1 MHILALQANELVLIL
16 FSGKRMILQ
25 TISRIPFWKKV
36 LTGFILGAL
45 VGVLLGETAT
55 VLKPLGDLFI
65 SAIKM
70 LVAPLVFCAIV
81 VSITS
86 LGAQTNLKRL
96 SLKTLGM
103 FMLTGTIASLI
114 GLSVGSLID
123 MGGTMQLA
131 TTEIRERNIPGF
143 AQVLLDMIPVNPFA
157 SLAEGKVLQII
168 VFAALVGIAI
178 NKVGDKAESLKRT
191 IEAGAEVM
199 FQLTRMVLKLTP
211 IGVFGLMAW
220 VVGEYGLSTLLPL
233 GKFIAAIYIAALI
246 HIIFVYGGLVK
257 FAAGLSPLQF
267 FRKAMPA
274 QLVAFSTSS
283 SFGTLPASTRA
294 VETMGVSKHY
304 AAFVMPLG
312 ATMNMDGCG
321 GIYPAI
327 AAIFIAQI
335 YNISLDT
342 LDYIMIAV
350 TATVASVGT
359 AGVPGSAMVMLTVT
373 LGVIGLPLEGIAFIA
388 AIDRIIDMIR
398 TATNVTGD
406 MMTAVVIG
414 KSENEFDETQFYSN
428 DIQETIPSNTQ

>member
-1 MHILALQANELVLIL
+1 
-16 FSGKRMILQ
+16 MILQ
-25 TISRIPFWKKV
+25 TISRIPFWQKV
-36 LTGFILGAL
+36 LAGFILGAL
-45 VGVLLGETAT
+45 FGVLLGETAT

-86 LGAQTNLKRL
+86 LGSQTNLKRL

-103 FMLTGTIASLI
+103 FMLTGTVASLI
-114 GLSVGSLID
+114 GLAVGSLID

-131 TTEIRERNIPGF
+131 TTEVRERNIPGF

-157 SLAEGKVLQII
+157 SLADGKVLQII

-178 NKVGDKAESLKRT
+178 NKVGEKAEPLKRT

-246 HIIFVYGGLVK
+246 HMIFVYGGLVK
-257 FAAGLSPLQF
+257 FAAGLSPVQF

-294 VETMGVSKHY
+294 VETMGVSKRY
-304 AAFVMPLG
+304 SAFVMPLG

-335 YNISLDT
+335 YGIPLDT
-342 LDYIMIAV
+342 LDYVMIAV

-414 KSENEFDETQFYSN
+414 KSENELDVEQFYSH
-428 DIQETIPSNTQ
+428 ETQTAAIADN

>member
-1 MHILALQANELVLIL
+1 
-16 FSGKRMILQ
+16 MIFQ
-25 TISRIPFWKKV
+25 TLKRIPFWQKV
-36 LTGFILGAL
+36 LAGFALGTIA
-45 VGVLLGETAT
+45 GIALGESAIM
-55 VLKPLGDLFI
+55 LKPLGDLFI

-86 LGAQTNLKRL
+86 LGSQANLKRL
-96 SLKTLGM
+96 SFKTLGM
-103 FMLTGTIASLI
+103 FMFTGTMASFI
-114 GLSVGSLID
+114 GLAIGSSFD
-123 MGGTMQLA
+123 MGGTLELA
-131 TTEIRERNIPGF
+131 TTEVRDRDIPGF
-143 AQVLLDMIPVNPFA
+143 AQVLLNMIPVNPFA

-178 NKVGDKAESLKRT
+178 NAVGEKAAPLKNT

-199 FQLTRMVLKLTP
+199 FELTRMVLKLTP

-233 GKFIAAIYIAALI
+233 GKFIVAIYVAALI

-257 FAAGLSPLQF
+257 FAAGLSPVQF

-274 QLVAFSTSS
+274 QLVAFSTAS
-283 SFGTLPASTRA
+283 SFGTLPASSKCT
-294 VETMGVSKHY
+294 ESMGVSKRY
-304 AAFVMPLG
+304 SAFVLPLG

-335 YNISLDT
+335 YGIPLDMT
-342 LDYIMIAV
+342 DYMLIAV

-359 AGVPGSAMVMLTVT
+359 AGVPGSAMVMLSVT
-373 LGVIGLPLEGIAFIA
+373 LGVVGLPLEGIAFIA
-388 AIDRIIDMIR
+388 AIDRVIDMIR

-414 KSENEFDETQFYSN
+414 KSEGQFDEQQFYS
-428 DIQETIPSNTQ
+428 DEKIVEQTT

>member
-1 MHILALQANELVLIL
+1 MW
-16 FSGKRMILQ
+16 Q
-25 TISRIPFWKKV
+25 TIKQIPFWQKV
-36 LTGFILGAL
+36 LAGFFLGAMI
-45 VGVLLGETAT
+45 GVIFGESAT

-65 SAIKM
+65 GAIKM

-81 VSITS
+81 VSITA
-86 LGAQTNLKRL
+86 LGSQVSLKRL
-96 SLKTLGM
+96 SFKTLAM
-103 FMLTGTIASLI
+103 FMFTGTLASFI
-114 GLSVGSLID
+114 GLTVGSLID
-123 MGGTMQLA
+123 MGGSMDLVA
-131 TTEIRERNIPGF
+131 TEVRERHVPGF

-168 VFAALVGIAI
+168 VFAALIGIAI
-178 NKVGDKAESLKRT
+178 NKVGEKAEPLKRT
-191 IEAGAEVM
+191 FEAGAEVM
-199 FQLTRMVLKLTP
+199 FQLTRMVLQLTP

-246 HIIFVYGGLVK
+246 HIIVVYGGLIK
-257 FAAGLSPLQF
+257 FVAKVSPLQF

-274 QLVAFSTSS
+274 QIVAFTTAS
-283 SFGTLPASTRA
+283 SFGTLPASTRCT
-294 VETMGVSKHY
+294 ESMGVSKRY
-304 AAFVMPLG
+304 SSFVLPLG

-335 YNISLDT
+335 YGISLDMT
-342 LDYIMIAV
+342 DYMLIAV

-359 AGVPGSAMVMLTVT
+359 AGVPGSAMVMLSVT
-373 LGVIGLPLEGIAFIA
+373 LGVVGLPLEGIAFIA

-398 TATNVTGD
+398 TSTNVTGD

-414 KSENEFDETQFYSN
+414 KSEGQFDEAQFYATEEEPLKQQASN
-428 DIQETIPSNTQ
+428 

>member
-1 MHILALQANELVLIL
+1 
-16 FSGKRMILQ
+16 MILQ
-25 TISRIPFWKKV
+25 TLNRIPFWQKV
-36 LTGFILGAL
+36 IAGFVLGTLTG
-45 VGVLLGETAT
+45 VGLGESAII
-55 VLKPLGDLFI
+55 LKPLGDLFI

-86 LGAQTNLKRL
+86 LGSQGNLKRL
-96 SLKTLGM
+96 SFKTLAM
-103 FMLTGTIASLI
+103 FMFTGTIASFI
-114 GLSVGSLID
+114 GLTIGSLID
-123 MGGTMQLA
+123 MGGNLALA
-131 TTEIRERNIPGF
+131 TSEVRERDIPGF
-143 AQVLLDMIPVNPFA
+143 AQVLLNMIPVNPFA
-157 SLAEGKVLQII
+157 SLADGNVLQII

-178 NKVGDKAESLKRT
+178 NAVGEKAVPLKN
-191 IEAGAEVM
+191 IMEAGAEVM

-233 GKFIAAIYIAALI
+233 GKFITAIYIAALI

-257 FAAGLSPLQF
+257 FVAGLSPIQF

-274 QLVAFSTSS
+274 QVVAFSTAS
-283 SFGTLPASTRA
+283 SFGTLPASTRCTEA
-294 VETMGVSKHY
+294 MGVSKRY
-304 AAFVMPLG
+304 SAFVLPLG

-335 YNISLDT
+335 YGIPLDMT
-342 LDYIMIAV
+342 DYMLIAV

-414 KSENEFDETQFYSN
+414 KSEGQLDIEQFYADEQPQQQVAS
-428 DIQETIPSNTQ
+428 

>member
-1 MHILALQANELVLIL
+1 
-16 FSGKRMILQ
+16 MILQ
-25 TISRIPFWKKV
+25 TISRIPFWQKV
-36 LTGFILGAL
+36 LAGFILGAL

-86 LGAQTNLKRL
+86 LGSQTNLKRL

-103 FMLTGTIASLI
+103 FMLTGTVASLI
-114 GLSVGSLID
+114 GLAVGSLID

-131 TTEIRERNIPGF
+131 TTEVRERNIPGF

-157 SLAEGKVLQII
+157 SLADGKVLQII

-178 NKVGDKAESLKRT
+178 NKVGEKAEPLKRT

-233 GKFIAAIYIAALI
+233 SKFIAAIYIAALI
-246 HIIFVYGGLVK
+246 HMIFVYGGLVK
-257 FAAGLSPLQF
+257 FAAGLSPVQF

-294 VETMGVSKHY
+294 VETMGVSKRY
-304 AAFVMPLG
+304 SAFVMPLG

-335 YNISLDT
+335 YGIPLDT
-342 LDYIMIAV
+342 LDYVMIAV

-414 KSENEFDETQFYSN
+414 KSENELDVEQFYSN
-428 DIQETIPSNTQ
+428 ETQTAAIADN

>member
-1 MHILALQANELVLIL
+1 
-16 FSGKRMILQ
+16 MIFQ
-25 TISRIPFWKKV
+25 TLNRIPFWQKV
-36 LTGFILGAL
+36 VAGFVLGTLTGIG
-45 VGVLLGETAT
+45 LGESA
-55 VLKPLGDLFI
+55 VILKPLGDLFI

-86 LGAQTNLKRL
+86 LGSQDNLKRL
-96 SLKTLGM
+96 SFKTLAM
-103 FMLTGTIASLI
+103 FMFTGTIASFI
-114 GLSVGSLID
+114 GLAIGSLID
-123 MGGTMQLA
+123 MGGSLSLA
-131 TTEIRERNIPGF
+131 TTEVRERDIPGF
-143 AQVLLDMIPVNPFA
+143 AQVLLNMIPVNPFA
-157 SLAEGKVLQII
+157 SLANGNVLQII

-178 NKVGDKAESLKRT
+178 NAVGEKAAPLKN
-191 IEAGAEVM
+191 IMEAGAEVM

-233 GKFIAAIYIAALI
+233 GKFIMAIYIAALL
-246 HIIFVYGGLVK
+246 HIIVVYGGLVK

-267 FRKAMPA
+267 FRKALPA
-274 QLVAFSTSS
+274 QVVAFSTAS
-283 SFGTLPASTRA
+283 SFGTLPASTRC
-294 VETMGVSKHY
+294 TQSMGVSKQY
-304 AAFVMPLG
+304 SAFVLPLG

-335 YNISLDT
+335 YGIPLDMT
-342 LDYIMIAV
+342 DYMLIAL
-350 TATVASVGT
+350 TATVASIGT

-414 KSENEFDETQFYSN
+414 KSEGQLEVEQFYS
-428 DIQETIPSNTQ
+428 DEQPHQQIAS

>member
-1 MHILALQANELVLIL
+1 
-16 FSGKRMILQ
+16 MILQ
-25 TISRIPFWKKV
+25 TLNRIPFWQKV
-36 LTGFILGAL
+36 VAGFVLGTLTGIG
-45 VGVLLGETAT
+45 LGESAII
-55 VLKPLGDLFI
+55 LKPLGDLFI

-86 LGAQTNLKRL
+86 LGTQGNLKRL
-96 SLKTLGM
+96 SFKTLAM
-103 FMLTGTIASLI
+103 FMLTGTIASFI
-114 GLSVGSLID
+114 GLAIGSLID
-123 MGGTMQLA
+123 MGGNLSLA
-131 TTEIRERNIPGF
+131 TSEVRERDIPGF
-143 AQVLLDMIPVNPFA
+143 AQVLLNMIPVNPFA
-157 SLAEGKVLQII
+157 SLANGNVLQII

-178 NKVGDKAESLKRT
+178 NAVGEKALALKNT
-191 IEAGAEVM
+191 FEAGAEVM

-233 GKFIAAIYIAALI
+233 GKFIMAIYIAALI

-267 FRKAMPA
+267 FRKALPA
-274 QLVAFSTSS
+274 QVVAFSTAS
-283 SFGTLPASTRA
+283 SFGTLPASTRCS
-294 VETMGVSKHY
+294 ESMGVSKRY
-304 AAFVMPLG
+304 SAFVLPLG

-335 YNISLDT
+335 YGIPLDMT
-342 LDYIMIAV
+342 DYMLIAV

-414 KSENEFDETQFYSN
+414 KSEGQLDVEQFYA
-428 DIQETIPSNTQ
+428 DDVNTAQTQAGS

>member
-1 MHILALQANELVLIL
+1 
-16 FSGKRMILQ
+16 MILD
-25 TISRIPFWKKV
+25 TFKRIPFWQKV
-36 LTGFILGAL
+36 LAGFILGTLA
-45 VGVLLGETAT
+45 GIALGESAI

-86 LGAQTNLKRL
+86 LGNQTNLKRL
-96 SLKTLGM
+96 SLKTLGL
-103 FMLTGTIASLI
+103 FMLTGTIASFI
-114 GLSVGSLID
+114 GLAVGSLID
-123 MGGTMQLA
+123 MGGSLELA
-131 TTEIRERNIPGF
+131 TTEVRERDIPGF
-143 AQVLLDMIPVNPFA
+143 AQVLLNMIPVNPFA

-178 NKVGDKAESLKRT
+178 NAVGEKAEPLKKVM
-191 IEAGAEVM
+191 EASAEVM

-233 GKFIAAIYIAALI
+233 GKFIIAIYIAAFI
-246 HIIFVYGGLVK
+246 HIIFVYGGLIR
-257 FAAGLSPLQF
+257 FAAGLSPVKF

-274 QLVAFSTSS
+274 QLVAFSTAS
-283 SFGTLPASTRA
+283 SFGTLPASTRCTEA
-294 VETMGVSKHY
+294 MGVSKRY
-304 AAFVMPLG
+304 SAFVLPLG

-335 YNISLDT
+335 YGIPLDMT
-342 LDYIMIAV
+342 DYMLIAV

-414 KSENEFDETQFYSN
+414 KSEGQLDIEQFNSEETLTEQK
-428 DIQETIPSNTQ
+428 IA

>member
-1 MHILALQANELVLIL
+1 M
-16 FSGKRMILQ
+16 MWQ
-25 TISRIPFWKKV
+25 TIKNIPFWQKV
-36 LTGFILGAL
+36 LAAFILGAG
-45 VGVLLGETAT
+45 VGVIFGESAT

-70 LVAPLVFCAIV
+70 LVAPLIFCAIV

-86 LGAQTNLKRL
+86 LGSEVSLKRL
-96 SLKTLGM
+96 SFKTLSM
-103 FMLTGTIASLI
+103 FMFTGTIASLI
-114 GLSVGSLID
+114 GLTIGSVID
-123 MGGTMQLA
+123 MGGSMELVA
-131 TTEIRERNIPGF
+131 TEVRERNVPGF

-168 VFAALVGIAI
+168 IFAALIGIAI
-178 NKVGDKAESLKRT
+178 NKVGEKAEPLKRT

-199 FQLTRMVLKLTP
+199 FQLTRMVLQLTP

-233 GKFIAAIYIAALI
+233 GKFIGAIYLAALI

-257 FAAGLSPLQF
+257 FAAKLSPIQF
-267 FRKAMPA
+267 FRKAIPA
-274 QLVAFSTSS
+274 QIVAFTTAS
-283 SFGTLPASTRA
+283 SFGTLPASTRCT
-294 VETMGVSKHY
+294 ESMGVSKRY
-304 AAFVMPLG
+304 GSFVLPLG

-335 YNISLDT
+335 YGIPLDMT
-342 LDYIMIAV
+342 DYMLIAV

-373 LGVIGLPLEGIAFIA
+373 LGVVGLPLEGIAFIA
-388 AIDRIIDMIR
+388 AVDRIIDMIR

-414 KSENEFDETQFYSN
+414 KSEGQLDEQQFYA
-428 DIQETIPSNTQ
+428 QENTEIEQVRS

>member
-1 MHILALQANELVLIL
+1 
-16 FSGKRMILQ
+16 MILQ
-25 TISRIPFWKKV
+25 TISRIPFWQKV
-36 LTGFILGAL
+36 LAGFILGAL

-86 LGAQTNLKRL
+86 LGSQTNLKRL

-103 FMLTGTIASLI
+103 FMLTGTVASLI
-114 GLSVGSLID
+114 GLAVGSLID

-131 TTEIRERNIPGF
+131 TTEVRERNIPGF

-157 SLAEGKVLQII
+157 SLADGKVLQII

-178 NKVGDKAESLKRT
+178 NKVGEKAEPLKRT
-191 IEAGAEVM
+191 IESGAEVM

-246 HIIFVYGGLVK
+246 HMIFVYGGLVK
-257 FAAGLSPLQF
+257 FAAGLSPMQF

-294 VETMGVSKHY
+294 VETMGVSKRY
-304 AAFVMPLG
+304 SAFVMPLG

-335 YNISLDT
+335 YGIPLDT
-342 LDYIMIAV
+342 LDYVMIAV

-414 KSENEFDETQFYSN
+414 KSENELDVDQFYSN
-428 DIQETIPSNTQ
+428 ETQTAAIADN

>member
-1 MHILALQANELVLIL
+1 
-16 FSGKRMILQ
+16 MILK
-25 TISRIPFWKKV
+25 TLNRIPFWQKV
-36 LTGFILGAL
+36 IAGFVLGTLTG
-45 VGVLLGETAT
+45 VGLGESA
-55 VLKPLGDLFI
+55 VMLKPLGDLFI

-86 LGAQTNLKRL
+86 LGSQGNLKRL
-96 SLKTLGM
+96 SFKTLSM
-103 FMLTGTIASLI
+103 FMFTGTIASFI
-114 GLSVGSLID
+114 GLTVGSLMD
-123 MGGTMQLA
+123 MGGNLALA
-131 TTEIRERNIPGF
+131 TSEVRERDIPGF
-143 AQVLLDMIPVNPFA
+143 AQVLLNMIPVNPFA
-157 SLAEGKVLQII
+157 SLADGNVLQII

-178 NKVGDKAESLKRT
+178 NTVGEKATPLKNA

-233 GKFIAAIYIAALI
+233 GKFILAIYIAALI
-246 HIIFVYGGLVK
+246 HIVFVYGGLVK
-257 FAAGLSPLQF
+257 FAAGLSPLKF
-267 FRKAMPA
+267 FRKAIPA
-274 QLVAFSTSS
+274 QIVAFSTAS
-283 SFGTLPASTRA
+283 SFGTLPASTRCTEA
-294 VETMGVSKHY
+294 MGVSKRY
-304 AAFVMPLG
+304 SAFVLPLG

-335 YNISLDT
+335 YGISLDMT
-342 LDYIMIAV
+342 DYMLIAV
-350 TATVASVGT
+350 TATVASIGT

-388 AIDRIIDMIR
+388 AIDRIVDMIR
-398 TATNVTGD
+398 TATNITGD

-414 KSENEFDETQFYSN
+414 KSEGQLDVEQFYS
-428 DIQETIPSNTQ
+428 DETPVQQPAVS

>member
-1 MHILALQANELVLIL
+1 
-16 FSGKRMILQ
+16 MILQ
-25 TISRIPFWKKV
+25 TISRIPFWQKV
-36 LTGFILGAL
+36 LAGFILGAL

-86 LGAQTNLKRL
+86 LGSQTNLKRL

-103 FMLTGTIASLI
+103 FMLTGTVASLI
-114 GLSVGSLID
+114 GLAVGSLID

-131 TTEIRERNIPGF
+131 TTEVRERNIPGF

-157 SLAEGKVLQII
+157 SLADGKVLQII

-178 NKVGDKAESLKRT
+178 NKVGEKAEPLKRT

-246 HIIFVYGGLVK
+246 HMIFVYGGLVK
-257 FAAGLSPLQF
+257 FAAGLSPVQF

-294 VETMGVSKHY
+294 VETMGVSKRY
-304 AAFVMPLG
+304 SAFVMPLG

-335 YNISLDT
+335 YGIPLDT
-342 LDYIMIAV
+342 LDYVMIAV

-414 KSENEFDETQFYSN
+414 KSENELDVEQFYSN
-428 DIQETIPSNTQ
+428 EAQTAAIADN

>member
-1 MHILALQANELVLIL
+1 ML
-16 FSGKRMILQ
+16 LQ
-25 TISRIPFWKKV
+25 TLNRIPFWQK
-36 LTGFILGAL
+36 
-45 VGVLLGETAT
+45 VLLGFALGTAT
-55 VLKPLGDLFI
+55 GVIFGEGATLLKPLGELFI

-70 LVAPLVFCAIV
+70 LVAPLVLCAIV

-86 LGAQTNLKRL
+86 LGNAANLKRL
-96 SLKTLGM
+96 SIKTLGM

-114 GLSVGSLID
+114 GLAVGSAID
-123 MGGTMQLA
+123 MGGSMALA
-131 TTEIRERNIPGF
+131 TTEVRERNIPGF

-157 SLAEGKVLQII
+157 SLADGKVLQII
-168 VFAALVGIAI
+168 VFAALIGIAI
-178 NKVGDKAESLKRT
+178 NGVGEKAEPLKRT
-191 IEAGAEVM
+191 FEAGAEVM

-233 GKFIAAIYIAALI
+233 GKFILAIYIAALI

-257 FAAGLSPLQF
+257 FGAGLSPRQF

-274 QLVAFSTSS
+274 QLVAFSTAS
-283 SFGTLPASTRA
+283 SFGTLPVTTRCA
-294 VETMGVSKHY
+294 ESMGVSKNY
-304 AAFVMPLG
+304 SAFVLPMG

-335 YNISLDT
+335 YGIPLDMT
-342 LDYIMIAV
+342 DYMLIAV

-388 AIDRIIDMIR
+388 AIDRVIDMIR
-398 TATNVTGD
+398 TCTNVTGD
-406 MMTAVVIG
+406 MMTAVVVG
-414 KSENEFDETQFYSN
+414 KSEGQLDLAMFEQ
-428 DIQETIPSNTQ
+428 QESTVEEEAVEEEQEEVRA

>member
-1 MHILALQANELVLIL
+1 MWQAIKN
-16 FSGKRMILQ
+16 
-25 TISRIPFWKKV
+25 IPFWQKV
-36 LTGFILGAL
+36 LAAFILGAG
-45 VGVLLGETAT
+45 VGVIFGESAT

-70 LVAPLVFCAIV
+70 LVAPLIFCAIV

-86 LGAQTNLKRL
+86 LGSEVSLKRL
-96 SLKTLGM
+96 SFKTLGM

-114 GLSVGSLID
+114 GLTIGSVID
-123 MGGTMQLA
+123 MGGSMELVA
-131 TTEIRERNIPGF
+131 TEVRERNVPGF

-168 VFAALVGIAI
+168 VFAALIGIAI
-178 NKVGDKAESLKRT
+178 NKVGEKAAPLKRT

-199 FQLTRMVLKLTP
+199 FQLTRMVLQLTP

-220 VVGEYGLSTLLPL
+220 VVGEYGLSMLLPL
-233 GKFIAAIYIAALI
+233 GKFIGAIYLAALI

-257 FAAGLSPLQF
+257 FVAKLSPVQF
-267 FRKAMPA
+267 FRKAIPA
-274 QLVAFSTSS
+274 QIVAFTTAS
-283 SFGTLPASTRA
+283 SFGTLPASTRCT
-294 VETMGVSKHY
+294 ESMGVSKRY
-304 AAFVMPLG
+304 GSFVLPLG

-335 YNISLDT
+335 YGIPLDMT
-342 LDYIMIAV
+342 DYMLIAV

-373 LGVIGLPLEGIAFIA
+373 LGVVGLPLEGIAFIA
-388 AIDRIIDMIR
+388 AVDRIIDMIR

-414 KSENEFDETQFYSN
+414 KSEGQLDETQFYTPENGSLE
-428 DIQETIPSNTQ
+428 QAKS

>member
-1 MHILALQANELVLIL
+1 
-16 FSGKRMILQ
+16 MIFQ
-25 TISRIPFWKKV
+25 TLKRIPFWQKV
-36 LTGFILGAL
+36 LAGFFLGAL
-45 VGVLLGETAT
+45 AGVIFGESAT
-55 VLKPLGDLFI
+55 QLKPLGDLFI
-65 SAIKM
+65 AAIKM

-86 LGAQTNLKRL
+86 MGSQVSLKRL
-96 SLKTLGM
+96 SFKTLAM

-114 GLSVGSLID
+114 GLAIGSMID
-123 MGGTMQLA
+123 MGGSMQLVA
-131 TTEIRERNIPGF
+131 GEVRERNIPGF

-157 SLAEGKVLQII
+157 SLAQGKVLQII

-178 NKVGDKAESLKRT
+178 NKVGDKATPLKQA

-199 FQLTRMVLKLTP
+199 FQLTRMVLQLTP

-233 GKFIAAIYIAALI
+233 GKFIGAIYLAALI

-257 FAAGLSPLQF
+257 FGAGLSPLQF

-274 QLVAFSTSS
+274 QLVAFSTAS
-283 SFGTLPASTRA
+283 SFGTLPASTRC
-294 VETMGVSKHY
+294 VESMGVSKRY
-304 AAFVMPLG
+304 SAFVLPLG

-335 YNISLDT
+335 YGIPLDAT
-342 LDYIMIAV
+342 DYVLIAV

-388 AIDRIIDMIR
+388 AIDRVIDMIR

-414 KSENEFDETQFYSN
+414 KSEQQLDLAQFYAN
-428 DIQETIPSNTQ
+428 DLAATSTAEADDTDMAASPERAAG

>member
-1 MHILALQANELVLIL
+1 M
-16 FSGKRMILQ
+16 MWQ
-25 TISRIPFWKKV
+25 TIKQIPFWQKV
-36 LTGFILGAL
+36 LAGFFLGAMI
-45 VGVLLGETAT
+45 GVIFGESAT

-65 SAIKM
+65 GAIKM

-81 VSITS
+81 VSITA
-86 LGAQTNLKRL
+86 LGSQVSLKRL
-96 SLKTLGM
+96 SFKTLAM
-103 FMLTGTIASLI
+103 FMFTGTLASLI
-114 GLSVGSLID
+114 GLTVGSLID
-123 MGGTMQLA
+123 MGGSMDLVA
-131 TTEIRERNIPGF
+131 TEVRERHVPGF

-168 VFAALVGIAI
+168 VFAALIGIAI
-178 NKVGDKAESLKRT
+178 NKVGEKAEPLKRT
-191 IEAGAEVM
+191 FEAGAEVM
-199 FQLTRMVLKLTP
+199 FQLTRMVLQLTP

-246 HIIFVYGGLVK
+246 HIIVVYGGLIK
-257 FAAGLSPLQF
+257 FVAKVSPLQF

-274 QLVAFSTSS
+274 QIVAFTTAS
-283 SFGTLPASTRA
+283 SFGTLPASTRCT
-294 VETMGVSKHY
+294 ESMGVSKRY
-304 AAFVMPLG
+304 GSFVLPLG

-335 YNISLDT
+335 YGISLDMT
-342 LDYIMIAV
+342 DYMLIAV

-359 AGVPGSAMVMLTVT
+359 AGVPGSAMVMLSVT
-373 LGVIGLPLEGIAFIA
+373 LGVVGLPLEGIAFIA

-398 TATNVTGD
+398 TSTNVTGD

-414 KSENEFDETQFYSN
+414 KSEGQFDEAQFYATEEEPLKQQASN
-428 DIQETIPSNTQ
+428 

>member
-1 MHILALQANELVLIL
+1 MT
-16 FSGKRMILQ
+16 LQ
-25 TISRIPFWKKV
+25 TISRIPFWQKV
-36 LTGFILGAL
+36 LAGFILGAL

-86 LGAQTNLKRL
+86 LGSQTNLKRL

-103 FMLTGTIASLI
+103 FMLTGTVASLI
-114 GLSVGSLID
+114 GLAVGSLID

-131 TTEIRERNIPGF
+131 TTEVRERNIPGF

-157 SLAEGKVLQII
+157 SLADGKVLQII

-178 NKVGDKAESLKRT
+178 NKVGEKAEPLKRT

-246 HIIFVYGGLVK
+246 HMIFVYGGLVK
-257 FAAGLSPLQF
+257 FAAGLSPVQF

-294 VETMGVSKHY
+294 VETMGVSKRY
-304 AAFVMPLG
+304 SAFVMPLG

-335 YNISLDT
+335 YGIPLDT
-342 LDYIMIAV
+342 LDYVMIAV

-414 KSENEFDETQFYSN
+414 KSENELDVDQFYSN
-428 DIQETIPSNTQ
+428 ETQTAAIANN

>member
-1 MHILALQANELVLIL
+1 M
-16 FSGKRMILQ
+16 MWQ
-25 TISRIPFWKKV
+25 TIKNIPFWQKV
-36 LTGFILGAL
+36 LAAFILGAG
-45 VGVLLGETAT
+45 VGVIFGESAT

-70 LVAPLVFCAIV
+70 LVAPLIFCAIV

-86 LGAQTNLKRL
+86 LGSEVSLKRL
-96 SLKTLGM
+96 SFKTLAM
-103 FMLTGTIASLI
+103 FMFTGTIASLI
-114 GLSVGSLID
+114 GLTIGSVID
-123 MGGTMQLA
+123 MGGSMELVA
-131 TTEIRERNIPGF
+131 TEVRERNVPGF

-168 VFAALVGIAI
+168 IFAALIGIAI
-178 NKVGDKAESLKRT
+178 NKVGEKAEPLKRT

-199 FQLTRMVLKLTP
+199 FQLTRMVLQLTP

-233 GKFIAAIYIAALI
+233 GKFIGAIYLAALI

-257 FAAGLSPLQF
+257 FAAKLSPIQF
-267 FRKAMPA
+267 FRKAIPA
-274 QLVAFSTSS
+274 QIVAFTTAS
-283 SFGTLPASTRA
+283 SFGTLPASTRCT
-294 VETMGVSKHY
+294 ESMGVSKRY
-304 AAFVMPLG
+304 GSFVLPLG

-335 YNISLDT
+335 YGIPLDMT
-342 LDYIMIAV
+342 DYMLIAV

-373 LGVIGLPLEGIAFIA
+373 LGVVGLPLEGIAFIA
-388 AIDRIIDMIR
+388 AVDRIIDMIR

-414 KSENEFDETQFYSN
+414 KSEGQLDEQQFYA
-428 DIQETIPSNTQ
+428 QENTEIEQVRS

>member
-1 MHILALQANELVLIL
+1 ML
-16 FSGKRMILQ
+16 LQ
-25 TISRIPFWKKV
+25 TLNRIPFWQK
-36 LTGFILGAL
+36 
-45 VGVLLGETAT
+45 VLLGFALGTVTGVIFGEGAT
-55 VLKPLGDLFI
+55 LLKPLGELFI

-70 LVAPLVFCAIV
+70 LVAPLVLCAIV

-86 LGAQTNLKRL
+86 LGNAANLKRL
-96 SLKTLGM
+96 SIKTLGM

-114 GLSVGSLID
+114 GLAVGSAID
-123 MGGTMQLA
+123 MGGSMALA
-131 TTEIRERNIPGF
+131 TTEVRERNIPGF

-157 SLAEGKVLQII
+157 SLADGKVLQII
-168 VFAALVGIAI
+168 VFAALIGIAI
-178 NKVGDKAESLKRT
+178 NGVGEKAEPLKRT
-191 IEAGAEVM
+191 FEAGAEVM

-233 GKFIAAIYIAALI
+233 GKFILAIYIAALI

-257 FAAGLSPLQF
+257 FGAGLSPLQF

-274 QLVAFSTSS
+274 QLVAFSTAS
-283 SFGTLPASTRA
+283 SFGTLPVTTRCTEA
-294 VETMGVSKHY
+294 MGVTKNYS
-304 AAFVMPLG
+304 AFVLPMG

-335 YNISLDT
+335 YGIPLDMT
-342 LDYIMIAV
+342 DYMLIAV

-388 AIDRIIDMIR
+388 AIDRVIDMIR
-398 TATNVTGD
+398 TCTNVTGD
-406 MMTAVVIG
+406 MMTAVVVG
-414 KSENEFDETQFYSN
+414 KSEGQLDLAKFEQ
-428 DIQETIPSNTQ
+428 QESSVEEVVEEEQEEVRA